1 MIMRMRFE
9 GSKPEKA
16 SVQLINLDPTEVW
29 RIGAL
34 SVFCTAVSLASI
46 ARRGL
51 CWTFNRERMT
61 AVWTL
66 S

>member
-46 ARRGL
+46 ARHGL
-51 CWTFNRERMT
+51 C
-61 AVWTL
+61 
-66 S
+66 